1 MSLVGRKNA
10 STRSGRRLRQSRY
23 GGGEAV
29 MLETRLNDAA
39 PPDTDR
45 SEKGDLYELRRL
57 DRG

>member
-1 MSLVGRKNA
+1 
-10 STRSGRRLRQSRY
+10 
-23 GGGEAV
+23 V